1 MDDAAWRIAVH
12 AGEHDG
18 VAYLGWAT
26 AGPSAFE
33 VALARLAAQGV
44 TAHAADP
51 SLTAEREVAALA

>member
-1 MDDAAWRIAVH
+1 MAHSGARWRARR
-12 AGEHDG
+12 GG
-18 VAYLGWAT
+18 LYLGWAT